1 MVNLSAASCFW
12 FSLNSSYDRL
22 PPIETIRYN
31 PGKQQSA
38 TMRDVQAPK
47 RKEMRSTT
55 VGGEGLG
62 VRHGPVGCRIASCR
76 PLIVPPSCPLFALA
90 ASLLSYCLSLSSRCA
105 LLSSSCRAGWLLRRL
120 LTRRPLIVSLS
131 RCASLSSSRCASWLS
146 YHLLSSSLVGIDI
159 IRTPD
164 LGQGG
169 AHAGG
174 VALQQEEVHLCH
186 TRSQSPP
193 PRSRYRQQKPAFHC
207 CRVTVAHSVAI
218 ALPSRR
224 RSLSTLPSPRP
235 LPAAAAMCAAC

>member
-1 MVNLSAASCFW
+1 MAMSYYNISLDHFADHLIHLSSSSSFW
-12 FSLNSSYDRL
+12 FSLKSSNDNKFHLLKRL
-22 PPIETIRYN
+22 GTSHP
-31 PGKQQSA
+31 A
-38 TMRDVQAPK
+38 
-47 RKEMRSTT
+47 
-55 VGGEGLG
+55 
-62 VRHGPVGCRIASCR
+62 GCCIASCR